1 MEEKNVP
8 LVVVR
13 RLPRYYRY
21 LTDLEEMGIE
31 RVSSQVLSKK
41 LGFTAS
47 QVRQDLNCFG
57 GFGQQGYG
65 YNVKILKEEISKIL
79 GLDKCYKIVIIGA
92 GNLGHAI
99 LNYPGFSRRGF
110 RFIGIFDH
118 NPELIGKKA
127 GDLVIKGMDELEV
140 FCEEEKPEIG
150 ALAIPKGGTA
160 EVAKKLEALGV
171 KGLWNFSHVEVKS
184 SLPLETVHLSD
195 SLMTLAYKISEC
207 EEEEE

>member
-1 MEEKNVP
+1 MDKNVP

-21 LTDLEEMGIE
+21 VSDLEEMGIE

-65 YNVKILKEEISKIL
+65 YNVKMLRDEISKIL

-92 GNLGHAI
+92 GNLGRAI
-99 LNYPGFSRRGF
+99 LNYPGFTRRGF
-110 RFIGIFDH
+110 RFIGIFDQD
-118 NPELIGKKA
+118 ESLIGKSV
-127 GDLVIKGMDELEV
+127 GDLTIKGMDELEV
-140 FCEEEKPEIG
+140 FCEEEKPDIG
-150 ALAIPKGGTA
+150 ALAIPKGTTD
-160 EVAKKLEALGV
+160 EVAKKLEALGI
-171 KGLWNFSHVEVKS
+171 KGIWNFSHIEVTS
-184 SLPLETVHLSD
+184 AVPVETVHLSD
-195 SLMTLAYKISEC
+195 SLMTLAYRIS
-207 EEEEE
+207 EEEEEE